1 MVTPMRSTSRRTWH
15 AGGELD
21 AGGDEG
27 GTRVEQN
34 DRRELEDDEVGG
46 GWLAVRSAL
55 GGEVGVELVE
65 EGVRDANGS
74 SFGHSAMRP
83 LDEQPTTLGSS
94 LRNEVCRDAVEV
106 NTGVIVDETLALIWC
121 HPLDLGGAVN
131 LNGVHRR

>member
-1 MVTPMRSTSRRTWH
+1 MVTPMRC
-15 AGGELD
+15 
-21 AGGDEG
+21 
-27 GTRVEQN
+27 

-46 GWLAVRSAL
+46 GWLAVRSTL

-65 EGVRDANGS
+65 EGVREHERFVVRSLGDEA
-74 SFGHSAMRP
+74 A
-83 LDEQPTTLGSS
+83 LDEQPMTLGSS